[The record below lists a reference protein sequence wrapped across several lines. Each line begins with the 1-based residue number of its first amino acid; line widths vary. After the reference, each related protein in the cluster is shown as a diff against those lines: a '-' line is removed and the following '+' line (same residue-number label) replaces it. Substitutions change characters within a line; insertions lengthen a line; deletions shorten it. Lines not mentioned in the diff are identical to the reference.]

1 MINLDL
7 YPIGLPLF
15 STRNKYIIPALIGAG
30 AAIVGGILSR
40 KGAKQAN
47 DANYDF
53 QREMWNKQVAQQDKI
68 NAQQMAYQDKVNA
81 ENRAWS
87 DESAV
92 RQRVENAGYNPY
104 LYNGQASANSAG
116 TASSANLGNSVTAGA
131 ISPVNEYEGLS
142 SSLGTVG
149 SVMAQ
154 GVDTAI
160 KSYDLSRKKKVDK
173 LNDTLTG
180 QTGGLESQQQQA
192 LLETTKQD
200 ARTKAATAAFQE
212 MENAVLSSQAY
223 DANGHP
229 MVDESSGRPVTL
241 AEQRERGQQSEV
253 FNKIAKL
260 KSAVLKDQVD
270 WENTSVDT
278 LLKRYQLEKSNP
290 EQLAILRQTLSNLK
304 DENLKIKSETKLLG
318 SQLGVNQSV
327 IELNSANSSVQ
338 RKTARLIGQQTLTEE
353 QKTLLQQLQN
363 HYGSAEKVAEIVQKA
378 RPHNFIEFANYLI
391 DSWYDDF
398 TGSRTSYGRQAN
410 EVDSIAKAW
419 KNRRKGMASKK

>member
-1 MINLDL
+1 MVNLDL
-7 YPIGLPLF
+7 YPIGLPLY

-92 RQRVENAGYNPY
+92 RQRVEDAGYNPY

-192 LLETTKQD
+192 LLATTKQD

-212 MENAVLSSQAY
+212 LENAVLSSQAY
-223 DANGHP
+223 DVNGHP
-229 MVDESSGRPVTL
+229 MVDESSGRPISL
-241 AEQRERGQQSEV
+241 AEQRERGQQAEV

-290 EQLAILRQTLSNLK
+290 EQLAILRQTLSNLQ

-327 IELNSANSSVQ
+327 IELNNSSSALNAVLSKLNMQ
-338 RKTARLIGQQTLTEE
+338 KKLTEE
-353 QKTLLQQLQN
+353 QQTKLAAWNAYIQSDKDLTEMVRNITPNSDVSEKFVKTLLDTSEDYVNADPQ
-363 HYGSAEKVAEIVQKA
+363 
-378 RPHNFIEFANYLI
+378 
-391 DSWYDDF
+391 
-398 TGSRTSYGRQAN
+398 RTWRVKRFLLRKFGN
-410 EVDSIAKAW
+410 
-419 KNRRKGMASKK
+419 RKGMAKK